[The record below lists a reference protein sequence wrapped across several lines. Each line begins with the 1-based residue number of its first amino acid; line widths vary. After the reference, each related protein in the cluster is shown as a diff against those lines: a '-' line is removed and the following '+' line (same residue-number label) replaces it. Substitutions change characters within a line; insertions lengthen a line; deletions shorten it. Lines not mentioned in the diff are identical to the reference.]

1 LGLSN
6 DAWSFLWGSPLCQS
20 RKVYKFL
27 IGHRQVHATYK
38 WLWTSSCQNKRKFF
52 FWLVLRDGLSTRS
65 LLRRRNMHLP
75 DYNCVFYNLNIE
87 KDLLHLLFHYPITMA
102 CWYSLNLIVPN
113 LDDIFIILEGLKIQI
128 RLPFFMEI
136 IITMC
141 WAIWMMR
148 NDIIFRDLAHS
159 IYRCKTV
166 FKQEFALLS
175 LRAKASFHPCIDQWL
190 EAFV

>member
-1 LGLSN
+1 
-6 DAWSFLWGSPLCQS
+6 
-20 RKVYKFL
+20 
-27 IGHRQVHATYK
+27 
-38 WLWTSSCQNKRKFF
+38 
-52 FWLVLRDGLSTRS
+52 
-65 LLRRRNMHLP
+65 MHLP

-87 KDLLHLLFHYPITMA
+87 KDLLHLLFHYPIAMA
-102 CWYSLNLIVPN
+102 CWYSLNLIIPN

-148 NDIIFRDLAHS
+148 NDIIFRNLAHS
-159 IYRCKTV
+159 VYRCETV
-166 FKQEFALLS
+166 FKQEFALVG